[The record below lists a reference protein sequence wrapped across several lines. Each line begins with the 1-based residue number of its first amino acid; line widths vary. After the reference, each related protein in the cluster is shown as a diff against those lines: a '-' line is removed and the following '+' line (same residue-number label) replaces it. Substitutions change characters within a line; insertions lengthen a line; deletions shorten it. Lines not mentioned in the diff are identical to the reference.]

1 MQQSNQNWDDHVI
14 YVFPFVNVMY
24 HIVWFAYVELFLWP
38 WDESDFVVTWSFLC
52 VVGFD
57 LLIFCWE
64 VLYLYSSKFL
74 ACNSFLVMSLSG
86 YGIRMTSWL
95 WSVPSYSV
103 FWKTLRRI
111 SIFVSLVKFPSEAF
125 WFQSFVYREVL
136 FVCLLIT
143 DSISLLEIGLF
154 KLSIYSWF
162 SFTMHM
168 FLET

>member
-1 MQQSNQNWDDHVI
+1 MILKYVPSILNFVRVFIINWCWIFSNAFFCIYWNDHVI
-14 YVFPFVNVMY
+14 YVFPFINMMY

-64 VLYLYSSKFL
+64 VLHLYSSKFM

-86 YGIRMTSWL
+86 YGIRVTSWL
-95 WSVPSYSV
+95 WSIPSYSV

-111 SIFVSLVKFPSEAF
+111 SISSSL
-125 WFQSFVYREVL
+125 
-136 FVCLLIT
+136 
-143 DSISLLEIGLF
+143 
-154 KLSIYSWF
+154 
-162 SFTMHM
+162 
-168 FLET
+168 